1 MSEMLRAPV
10 LIENRSGAAG
20 MFGAGSVAKAAPD
33 GHTLLFTIM
42 PLVQSPIMLGQAPCD
57 SVRDC
62 MPIGKLRTMVLVC
75 LCLPRRRRKFCLPR
89 RRRKP
94 SPTAAPPRAF
104 AYRGAAARVSRSLI
118 AAPRP

>member
-20 MFGAGSVAKAAPD
+20 MFSAGSVAKAAPD

-57 SVRDC
+57 AVRDC
-62 MPIGKLRTMVLVC
+62 MPIGQMGTTVLLC
-75 LCLPRRRRKFCLPR
+75 LCRTSAPPQV
-89 RRRKP
+89 
-94 SPTAAPPRAF
+94 SPTAAPPRGSADH
-104 AYRGAAARVSRSLI
+104 
-118 AAPRP
+118 

>member
-20 MFGAGSVAKAAPD
+20 VLSAGSVAKAAPD

-42 PLVQSPIMLGQAPCD
+42 PLVQSRIMLGQAPCD
-57 SVRDC
+57 AVRDC
-62 MPIGKLRTMVLVC
+62 MPIGKMRTTVLVC
-75 LCLPRRRRKFCLPR
+75 LGLPRRRRAFAYR
-89 RRRKP
+89 G
-94 SPTAAPPRAF
+94 AAASL